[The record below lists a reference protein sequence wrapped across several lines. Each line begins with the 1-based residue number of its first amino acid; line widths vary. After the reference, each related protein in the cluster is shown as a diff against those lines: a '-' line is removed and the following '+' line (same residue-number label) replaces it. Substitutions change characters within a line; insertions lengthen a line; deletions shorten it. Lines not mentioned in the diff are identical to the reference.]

1 MVQSSLHAAT
11 DKAVFDAVN
20 QHKITKEEILNM
32 FFSRGVIVSKK
43 TDKDELA
50 KEFSSFFHSYHDYD
64 SLSSILG
71 VNNRKEKL
79 TSYTLDTSLKVS
91 DVESSIKKIKEK
103 IVEQGATVE
112 HKVKKEGKKIELAIT
127 YQVLN
132 LSKNDFQQVSVRDA
146 ILTIEETDSGLDI
159 QHPQNKKLSDISD
172 ELIDVLESKD
182 KSLQKDEIELSAFEK
197 PEDRCQFFDYLTK
210 GVEGFTCKDV
220 TDTYVFNPSKKIT
233 SGQKNEVHITSASLK
248 GTGVNLSDELK
259 NLHEQGFYTWRVI
272 WKAVKE
278 NKDSS
283 DLYVFEAQFSDAEEC
298 KDFSFIVKGSYK
310 RKDEG
315 IVGDVSGHNVNRTPI
330 SLIEEEQLNKLI
342 NKSAWSAI
350 EKLSASCATEGDEND
365 NTAKQVVSVKN

>member
-1 MVQSSLHAAT
+1 MRC
-11 DKAVFDAVN
+11 
-20 QHKITKEEILNM
+20 ILTPLIRWPN
-32 FFSRGVIVSKK
+32 SP
-43 TDKDELA
+43 
-50 KEFSSFFHSYHDYD
+50 YHY
-64 SLSSILG
+64 
-71 VNNRKEKL
+71 
-79 TSYTLDTSLKVS
+79 
-91 DVESSIKKIKEK
+91 KEK

-172 ELIDVLESKD
+172 ELMDVLESKD

-330 SLIEEEQLNKLI
+330 SLIEEDRLNKLI

>member
-1 MVQSSLHAAT
+1 MKL
-11 DKAVFDAVN
+11 
-20 QHKITKEEILNM
+20 TKEEILNM

-91 DVESSIKKIKEK
+91 DVESSIKKIKEN

-146 ILTIEETDSGLDI
+146 VLTIEETDSGLDI

-350 EKLSASCATEGDEND
+350 EKLCATEGDEND